1 MRCAKCSGFSLAI
14 ICTQC
19 EQILSQYEQGYR
31 LVDGLKVYYF
41 YKYSDIK
48 EIILSKHNL
57 YGSFAI
63 SRLAQLCMAKFA
75 NEFSFGSAI
84 SVVPLDDNTKSG
96 YSHTAILAKSLKNTD
111 LQPVYRAIR
120 ATNPVKY
127 AGKSLE
133 FRQKNPRGFKLLKKI
148 DNPVILVD
156 DIITT
161 GTSILEAKKVLKKA
175 GINVLFGIVLA
186 DARED
191 S

>member
-1 MRCAKCSGFSLAI
+1 MRCAKCSRFSLAI

-19 EQILSQYEQGYR
+19 EQILSQYEQGCR

-41 YKYSDIK
+41 YKYRDIK

-84 SVVPLDDNTKSG
+84 SVVPLDDITKGG

-120 ATNPVKY
+120 ATNSVKY

-161 GTSILEAKKVLKKA
+161 GATIAECATLLRKA
-175 GINVLFGIVLA
+175 GCDELYAATVATRIL
-186 DARED
+186 
-191 S
+191 